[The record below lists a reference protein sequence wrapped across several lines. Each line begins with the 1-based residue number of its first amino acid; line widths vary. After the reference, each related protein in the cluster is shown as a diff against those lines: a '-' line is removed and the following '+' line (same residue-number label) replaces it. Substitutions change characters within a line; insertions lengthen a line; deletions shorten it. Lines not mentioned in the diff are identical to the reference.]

1 MGATTT
7 ATVASSGTNAEGP
20 LRLYGPG
27 MNHQAAYFQVTM
39 SSSYATG
46 GDTVTLPSDFR
57 GQGDFVAL
65 FIANPVDATRI
76 YTWDGGTATPKIKA
90 FTAVGT
96 EVTATTNLST
106 VVLYVLAILK

>member
-7 ATVASSGTNAEGP
+7 AAVASSGANAEGP
-20 LRLYGPG
+20 LRFNGPG
-27 MNHQAAYFQVTM
+27 MNHRAVWFQVTM

-46 GDTVTLPSDFR
+46 GDTVALPGDFR

-65 FIANPVDATRI
+65 LIANPMDGTRI
-76 YTWDGGTATPKIKA
+76 YTWDGGTTTPKIKA
-90 FTAVGT
+90 YTALST